1 MAITQSNRNLAI
13 NTPLGTDKVLITSA
27 TVNEHL
33 GRLSLIDVDL
43 ISDDPN
49 LDFSAVVGTNATIR
63 LELPDSKTPRFFNGF
78 VSRFV
83 QTDADQTG
91 GRYRATLVPW
101 LWFLTRTAD
110 CRIFQTMTVPDIV
123 KKVFRDHGFTDFK
136 DSLSGSYHPW
146 EYCVQY
152 RETDFNFVSRLMEH
166 EGIYYY
172 FTHENGKHTL
182 VLADAISAHNPFPGY
197 ESVSYKSGKAGVR
210 DDETVSHWTLEQEVQ
225 PGSYSLNDFNFE
237 KPKTSL
243 VAKSDITATHAQAS
257 FEIYDYPGEY
267 GEQSEGSDYSKVRI
281 EELHTQHE
289 IVQGR
294 ANARGLT
301 TGYTFTLTDSPRR
314 DQNRKYLI
322 TSASYQLVADDYQG
336 GGGSAS
342 GGDES
347 EFYSCAFTAIDATK
361 PFRAARTTPKPLIQG
376 PQTAIIVG
384 PKGEE
389 IHTDKYGRV
398 KVQFHWD
405 RYGKADENSSCWVRI
420 SQAAWAGK
428 KYGALYIP
436 RVGQEVIVEFLE
448 GDPDLP
454 IITGRVYNAD
464 SMPPYDLPGEKTKTT
479 LKSNSSKGGGGFN
492 ELRFEDKKGS
502 EQVFIHAER
511 NFDDRIKADR
521 LEWVGNER
529 HLIVVKDQFEKVSGD
544 KHQEVVGE
552 HNQKI
557 GETLSINA
565 GQNIQEKTGQ
575 NYGLDA
581 GQEIHLKAGANVVIE
596 AGMSITLK
604 AGGGFIVVGPAG
616 VTISGSPVL
625 INSGGSAGSGAAISP
640 TPPQAAKEAD
650 NAQAGSIGDTSA
662 GPASTT
668 ATSTNPTVVA
678 LKNAAQD
685 GTPFCEQCAAS

>member
-1 MAITQSNRNLAI
+1 MPITQDNRNLAI
-13 NTPLGTDKVLITSA
+13 NTALGTDKLLIKRAS
-27 TVNEHL
+27 VNEQL
-33 GRLSLIDVDL
+33 GRLFLLDVDL

-49 LDFSAVVGTNATIR
+49 LDFSAIVGTNATIR
-63 LELPDSKTPRFFNGF
+63 LELPNSKTPRFFNGY

-91 GRYRATLVPW
+91 GRYHATLVPW

-110 CRIFQTMTVPDIV
+110 CRIFQTMTVPDII

-136 DSLSGSYHPW
+136 DSLSGSYTPW

-166 EGIYYY
+166 EGIYYF

-182 VLADAISAHNPFPGY
+182 VLADAVSAHSPFPNY
-197 ESVSYKSGKAGVR
+197 DTVPYRSGKAGVR
-210 DDETVSHWTLEQEVQ
+210 DEEHVTNWTLEQEVQ

-243 VAKSDITATHAQAS
+243 VAKSDISVSHAQSS

-281 EELHTQHE
+281 EELHAYQE
-289 IVQGR
+289 VVRGQ
-294 ANARGLT
+294 ANARGLCV
-301 TGYTFTLTDSPRR
+301 GYTFTLKEAARR

-322 TSASYQLVADDYQG
+322 TAASYQLTSDSFQG
-336 GGGSAS
+336 GGEGS
-342 GGDES
+342 GGGAS
-347 EFYSCAFTAIDATK
+347 EFYTCSFTALDATK
-361 PFRAARTTPKPLIQG
+361 PFRAPRITPKPSIQG

-428 KYGALYIP
+428 KYGAMYIP
-436 RVGQEVIVEFLE
+436 RVGHEVIVEFLE

-464 SMPPYDLPGEKTKTT
+464 AMPPYDLPGEKTKTT

-502 EQVFIHAER
+502 EQVFVHAEKDYDLR
-511 NFDDRIKADR
+511 VKNDRKEEI
-521 LEWVGNER
+521 GNDR
-529 HLIVVKDQFEKVSGD
+529 HLHVVNNKYEKIDANRHEEVGTSHFEKIGSDHNLTIAGKQAIKISGSQSMRADGNTIRETGGDMSEKVSGKVYIVATSD
-544 KHQEVVGE
+544 
-552 HNQKI
+552 
-557 GETLSINA
+557 L
-565 GQNIQEKTGQ
+565 
-575 NYGLDA
+575 
-581 GQEIHLKAGANVVIE
+581 VIE
-596 AGMSITLK
+596 SSSNITLK
-604 AGGGFIVVGPAG
+604 VGGSTIAIDATGIGLKAPQIKLEADSQANITSPQTTVEGKGQMTVQGATTTLKG
-616 VTISGSPVL
+616 SAAAIISGGAVN
-625 INSGGSAGSGAAISP
+625 IN
-640 TPPQAAKEAD
+640 
-650 NAQAGSIGDTSA
+650 
-662 GPASTT
+662 
-668 ATSTNPTVVA
+668 
-678 LKNAAQD
+678 
-685 GTPFCEQCAAS
+685 